1 MRHARPRAATIRADL
16 AAGLRKDQGMRRDAA
31 ETEPFAVLRDARCA
45 CPQDEGRWL
54 SLHSGLP
61 AFMSAAS
68 IDGRT
73 TRPCTKRFVG
83 KLSIFLPE
91 NANST
96 ARLTAGK
103 QSQL

>member
-1 MRHARPRAATIRADL
+1 
-16 AAGLRKDQGMRRDAA
+16 
-31 ETEPFAVLRDARCA
+31 
-45 CPQDEGRWL
+45 
-54 SLHSGLP
+54 
-61 AFMSAAS
+61 MSAAS

-73 TRPCTKRFVG
+73 TRPCAKRFVG

-96 ARLTAGK
+96 ARLMAGK

>member
-1 MRHARPRAATIRADL
+1 
-16 AAGLRKDQGMRRDAA
+16 
-31 ETEPFAVLRDARCA
+31 
-45 CPQDEGRWL
+45 
-54 SLHSGLP
+54 
-61 AFMSAAS
+61 MSAAS

-91 NANST
+91 NAIST

-103 QSQL
+103 QSLFVTGLPK